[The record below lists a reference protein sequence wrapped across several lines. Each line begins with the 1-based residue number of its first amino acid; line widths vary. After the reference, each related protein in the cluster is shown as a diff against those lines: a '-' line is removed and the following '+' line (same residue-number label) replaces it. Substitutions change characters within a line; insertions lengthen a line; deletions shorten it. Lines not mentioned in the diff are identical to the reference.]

1 MKYNWCFIL
10 GPSLI
15 SLSSYVRHPK
25 QIRDYTLEK
34 SNKIMTLSHSNGNF
48 LILCCNMTLNS
59 ALFSLLF
66 WVSLLLFNGPD
77 CFSWSHYS
85 FSFFKIFFLCGP
97 FVKSLLNLLQY
108 YFFFYVLDFGHET
121 LEILAPWPGIEPTS
135 PAWGGDVLAMG
146 NPSDC
151 NILTTFLR
159 EQLTQRLYPPLL

>member
-77 CFSWSHYS
+77 YVSHDH
-85 FSFFKIFFLCGP
+85 IILL
-97 FVKSLLNLLQY
+97 VSLR
-108 YFFFYVLDFGHET
+108 FFFNVDHL
-121 LEILAPWPGIEPTS
+121 
-135 PAWGGDVLAMG
+135 
-146 NPSDC
+146 
-151 NILTTFLR
+151 
-159 EQLTQRLYPPLL
+159 